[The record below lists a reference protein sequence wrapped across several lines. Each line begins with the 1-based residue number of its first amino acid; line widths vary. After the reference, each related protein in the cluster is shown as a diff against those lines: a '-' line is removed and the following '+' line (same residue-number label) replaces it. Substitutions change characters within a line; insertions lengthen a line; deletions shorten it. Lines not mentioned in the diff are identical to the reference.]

1 MAPPM
6 QEGEERL
13 GGSACVWMVTALLL
27 LSVLAGGG
35 CLAGYVVLPP
45 HEAPHWLPA
54 VGLALVALP
63 WAFWVA
69 TCSYRCAPP
78 TGRPWAPPPWRRR
91 PPAACARAPTPES
104 DLLIR
109 VIQDAN
115 EGDEGGIKFD
125 ELHVQ
130 IDSNWRIAKNLDE
143 FDMVLRLCM
152 NADISPLLGTLK
164 LQGNDEKKG
173 CNLLQFQSKMRM
185 NSSS

>member
-6 QEGEERL
+6 QEGEERP

-35 CLAGYVVLPP
+35 CLAGYLVLPP

-69 TCSYRCAPP
+69 TCSYRSWPHLFWDE
-78 TGRPWAPPPWRRR
+78 TRL
-91 PPAACARAPTPES
+91 T
-104 DLLIR
+104 LVVLIR

-130 IDSNWRIAKNLDE
+130 IDSNWRIAKDLDE

-152 NADISPLLGTLK
+152 NADISPLL
-164 LQGNDEKKG
+164 GNDEKKG